1 LQEEEVNITKKIPQV
16 HFSVFIDH
24 MLSLLAVRDDR
35 SPGGKNRNKRQR
47 LEDIPGLINPD
58 GTLNIIPENLE
69 PEEDYL
75 MAGLVQAKP
84 DLIPKF
90 DSGNF

>member
-1 LQEEEVNITKKIPQV
+1 
-16 HFSVFIDH
+16 

-75 MAGLVQAKP
+75 MAGVTNVKT
-84 DLIPKF
+84 F
-90 DSGNF
+90 GTCN